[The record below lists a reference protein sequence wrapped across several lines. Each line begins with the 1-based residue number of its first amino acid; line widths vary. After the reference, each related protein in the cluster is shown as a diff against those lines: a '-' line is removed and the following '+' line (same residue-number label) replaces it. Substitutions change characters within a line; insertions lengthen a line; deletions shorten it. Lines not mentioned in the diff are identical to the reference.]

1 MKSAVKLNQDDNDS
15 QLPTVFLMGLA
26 LGASVPLMFLA
37 FT

>member
-1 MKSAVKLNQDDNDS
+1 MKHTVKVTQDDSDK
-15 QLPTVFLMGLA
+15 QLPTIFLMGLA

>member
-1 MKSAVKLNQDDNDS
+1 MKSLAKSTQGHADS

-26 LGASVPLMFLA
+26 LGASLPLMILA

>member
-1 MKSAVKLNQDDNDS
+1 MKSAVKLTQDHAER

-37 FT
+37 FS